1 MTDFEILCKQFES
14 LDPASYSSVFEEK
27 SIRVVKAL
35 EEISDE
41 GETSLDVFK
50 LFVIE
55 AVTSDGKLEKE
66 EFELIRPALET
77 MTGKDLHYKDVKARF
92 EERKKENEDDRHVI
106 QQMRDILDKVDDDL
120 KNDIILVIMMIC
132 AVDGEIS
139 FKEKLWIKE
148 VVS

>member
-35 EEISDE
+35 EEISEE

-106 QQMRDILDKVDDDL
+106 QQMRDILNKVDDDL

>member
-27 SIRVVKAL
+27 SIKVVEAL
-35 EEISDE
+35 ENITEE
-41 GETSLDVFK
+41 GEIGLEVFK
-50 LFVIE
+50 IFIIE
-55 AVTSDGKLEKE
+55 AVTADGKLEKE

>member
-35 EEISDE
+35 EEISEE

>member
-35 EEISDE
+35 EEISEE
-41 GETSLDVFK
+41 GETGLDVFK
-50 LFVIE
+50 LFIIE
-55 AVTSDGKLEKE
+55 AVTSDGKLEKK

-77 MTGKDLHYKDVKARF
+77 MTGKELHYKDVKARF
-92 EERKKENEDDRHVI
+92 EERRKKNDDDRHVI
-106 QQMRDILDKVDDDL
+106 KQMKDVLDKTDDDL
-120 KNDIILVIMMIC
+120 RNDIILVIMMVC

-139 FKEKLWIKE
+139 YKEKLWIKE